1 MFSFVYTFYSIMQID
16 ILACVRAVHI
26 KVLFVQGWTHCI
38 NGMCGS
44 HGLIVGKVG

>member
-16 ILACVRAVHI
+16 ILRVCAVHI
-26 KVLFVQGWTHCI
+26 GIMCRAGRCI
-38 NGMCGS
+38 DGMCGS